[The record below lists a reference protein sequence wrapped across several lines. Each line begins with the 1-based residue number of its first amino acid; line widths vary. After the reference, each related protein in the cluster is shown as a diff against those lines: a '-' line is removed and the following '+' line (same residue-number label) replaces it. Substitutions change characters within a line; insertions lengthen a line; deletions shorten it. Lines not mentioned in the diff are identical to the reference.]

1 MKDVYELMELFNS
14 LSIQEMELEYH
25 GMKISMR
32 KEASECKEMQIVQS
46 EPKMFNVE
54 VPAKETS
61 NKSES
66 LNWKEEIER
75 KKAREKEIEREVGE
89 VVKAP
94 LAGTFYRSPAPGET
108 PYVSVGQKVKAGQ
121 VLGIIEAMK
130 MMNEIL
136 ASEDG
141 VVEEILVEDES
152 MVEYGQPLIV
162 IG

>member
-25 GMKISMR
+25 GMKIAMR
-32 KEASECKEMQIVQS
+32 KEAAENNEVQIVQS
-46 EPKMFNVE
+46 EPKVFSVE
-54 VPAKETS
+54 VPAKEIIS
-61 NKSES
+61 KSES